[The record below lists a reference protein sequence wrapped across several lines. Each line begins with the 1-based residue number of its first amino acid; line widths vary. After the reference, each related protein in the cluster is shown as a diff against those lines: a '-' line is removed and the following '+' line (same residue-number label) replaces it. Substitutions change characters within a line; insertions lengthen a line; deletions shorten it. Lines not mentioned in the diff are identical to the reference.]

1 MVLMLLAVVVFVVAY
16 ILIISDRFPP
26 SVIAVLGGVI
36 MIVFPIMTQENA
48 IHYIDFNTIGLLCGM
63 MIIVAVLRR
72 TGVFEYLAIRTIK
85 AVGANPWRILVALSS
100 LTAIMSAL
108 LDNVTTVL
116 IIVPV
121 TFAITD
127 ALRLRAMPFL
137 IAEIL
142 FSNIGG
148 TATLIGDPPN
158 ILIGNSSQIGF
169 LDFIFHNTPV
179 VVVCGLFVL
188 LVLRF
193 LYGKELAPRQDAGD
207 VLAGFDET
215 KVIVDHRFLRKSL
228 GVFVLV
234 LVGFTT
240 HELTHLGLATIAL
253 GGGFVLLLITGVSI
267 EEILKEVEWATL
279 FFFIGLFILV
289 GGLELTGVISH
300 LSHQLLNIVEGEVA
314 MTMAVLWISAIAS
327 PIVDNVP
334 FTASMI
340 PIVKTV
346 GEISGISLEP
356 LWWALSL
363 GACLGGNGTIIG
375 ASANIVVASYARKN
389 DCPLG
394 FIAFLK
400 IGFPIMLVTVV
411 IAAFYL
417 YVVHLKA
424 W

>member
-1 MVLMLLAVVVFVVAY
+1 MVIMLLAVVVFVVAY
-16 ILIISDRFPP
+16 ILIISEKFPP
-26 SVIAVLGGVI
+26 SVIAILGGVI

-48 IHYIDFNTIGLLCGM
+48 IRYIDFNTIGLLCGM
-63 MIIVAVLRR
+63 MIIVAVMRR

-85 AVGANPWRILVALSS
+85 AVGAIPWRILVALSI
-100 LTAIMSAL
+100 LTAGMSAM

-127 ALRLRAMPFL
+127 ALRLRPTPFL

-142 FSNIGG
+142 FANIGG

-158 ILIGNSSQIGF
+158 ILIGNSAQIGF

-179 VVVCGLFVL
+179 VAACGLFVL
-188 LVLRF
+188 LVLRL
-193 LYGKELAPRQDAGD
+193 LYGRELGQRRDAED
-207 VLAGFDET
+207 ILAGFDET
-215 KVIVDHRFLRKSL
+215 KVLGDRRFLSKSL

-234 LVGFTT
+234 LVGFAT
-240 HELTHLGLATIAL
+240 HEITHVGLATISL
-253 GGGFVLLLITGVSI
+253 GGGFVLLLITGVRI
-267 EEILKEVEWATL
+267 EDILKEVEWATL

-289 GGLELTGVISH
+289 GGLEVTGVISL
-300 LSHQLLNIVEGEVA
+300 LSRQLLEVVEGEAA

-346 GEISGISLEP
+346 GEISGIALEP

-363 GACLGGNGTIIG
+363 GACLGGNGTIVG
-375 ASANIVVASYARKN
+375 ASANIVVASYARRN

-394 FIAFLK
+394 FVAFLK
-400 IGFPIMLVTVV
+400 VGLPIMLGTVV

-417 YVVHLKA
+417 YLVHLVS

>member
-400 IGFPIMLVTVV
+400 IGFPIMLGTVV